1 MRKNGKHGLKKGFK
15 RGNFYVSYV
24 KTPIL
29 YVKTPQNVHFPIKN
43 THFTYKNTHFISKMP
58 ILYVKTPIFYVK
70 TLKNIHFPIKNTHF
84 ISKTH
89 STRPKDVPGSQKVS
103 IGGQP
108 AGALFGADLGLFLH
122 IKWGVFDIKWVF
134 FCVFFDRK

>member
-1 MRKNGKHGLKKGFK
+1 VVKDGFK
-15 RGNFYVSYV
+15 RENEKKTTFSYV
-24 KTPIL
+24 KTPNL
-29 YVKTPQNVHFPIKN
+29 YVKTPKNAHFPIKN
-43 THFTYKNTHFISKMP
+43 THFTSKN
-58 ILYVKTPIFYVK
+58 
-70 TLKNIHFPIKNTHF
+70 
-84 ISKTH
+84 H
-89 STRPKDVPGSQKVS
+89 STRPTDVPGSQKVS